1 MTETLRNLLQ
11 TYKAAEEVAG
21 EIEGLVGEILE
32 RLSCLRET
40 VRMREAG
47 LRLALGEE
55 PLPEGGKRHGQPQ
68 QAPSPAEDLDS
79 PAGLGEASETSSQP
93 FGEENIAA
101 DGEQEFVEGEII
113 IEFGDE
119 SPSQIREGGTSDT
132 PDDAFV

>member
-47 LRLALGEE
+47 LRFALGEE
-55 PLPEGGKRHGQPQ
+55 PLPEGGRYHGQSQ
-68 QAPSPAEDLDS
+68 QVSTPAEDFAS
-79 PAGLGEASETSSQP
+79 PAGLGEASETPSQP
-93 FGEENIAA
+93 FGGANIAA
-101 DGEQEFVEGEII
+101 DGEQGFDEEGII

-119 SPSQIREGGTSDT
+119 PPSQTQEDGTSDT
-132 PDDAFV
+132 PDNAFV

>member
-11 TYKAAEEVAG
+11 AYKAAEEVAG
-21 EIEGLVGEILE
+21 EIENLVGEILE

-55 PLPEGGKRHGQPQ
+55 PLPEGGGRRGQSQ
-68 QAPSPAEDLDS
+68 QAPPPAEGPAS
-79 PAGLGEASETSSQP
+79 PAGLGEASETPSPP
-93 FGEENIAA
+93 FGEADIAVDDDQEL
-101 DGEQEFVEGEII
+101 DGQGII

-119 SPSQIREGGTSDT
+119 PPSQIQEDRASDAL
-132 PDDAFV
+132 DNAFV

>member
-32 RLSCLRET
+32 RLSRLREA

-55 PLPEGGKRHGQPQ
+55 LLPEGGRCHGQSQ
-68 QAPSPAEDLDS
+68 QVSPPAEDLAS
-79 PAGLGEASETSSQP
+79 PAGLGEASETPSQP
-93 FGEENIAA
+93 FGEANIAA
-101 DGEQEFVEGEII
+101 DGEQGLDEEGII

-119 SPSQIREGGTSDT
+119 PPSQIPEGGAIGA

>member
-11 TYKAAEEVAG
+11 TYRAAEEVVG
-21 EIEGLVGEILE
+21 EIEGLVEEILE

-40 VRMREAG
+40 VRTREAG

-55 PLPEGGKRHGQPQ
+55 PLPEGGRHRGQSQ
-68 QAPSPAEDLDS
+68 QAPPPAEDLAS
-79 PAGLGEASETSSQP
+79 PAGSGEASETPSQP
-93 FGEENIAA
+93 FGEANIAA
-101 DGEQEFVEGEII
+101 DSKQGFDEEGII

-119 SPSQIREGGTSDT
+119 PPSQGPEGGAIGA

>member
-21 EIEGLVGEILE
+21 EIESLVGEILE

-55 PLPEGGKRHGQPQ
+55 PLPEGGRHHGQSQ
-68 QAPSPAEDLDS
+68 QVSPPAEDLAS
-79 PAGLGEASETSSQP
+79 LAGLGEVSETPSQP
-93 FGEENIAA
+93 FGEANIAA
-101 DGEQEFVEGEII
+101 DGEQEFDEQGII

-119 SPSQIREGGTSDT
+119 SPSQIQEGGTSDT
-132 PDDAFV
+132 PDSAFV

>member
-21 EIEGLVGEILE
+21 EIEVLVGEILE

-55 PLPEGGKRHGQPQ
+55 PLPEGGERHGQSQ
-68 QAPSPAEDLDS
+68 QVPPPAEGLAS
-79 PAGLGEASETSSQP
+79 PAGLGEASETPSQP
-93 FGEENIAA
+93 FEKADIAV
-101 DGEQEFVEGEII
+101 DDEQELDEGII

-119 SPSQIREGGTSDT
+119 PPSQTQEDGTGDA
-132 PDDAFV
+132 PDNAFV